1 MILNQIIE
9 SIYCKWLYGWIYN
22 YERWKKE
29 WKMRRQSRLKKRS
42 CIRRRKDEK
51 TIEIDTGSF
60 WEAYW
65 LHCINMISYWLIF
78 KTDVDT
84 LSTHFIPFLFIV
96 WLYDTPYRNPELGS
110 DYSPTTKAKSSWLH
124 SYTGPIN
131 IFSNNRLYNS
141 DHMKLALISIIL
153 PLEKFMKVT

>member
-51 TIEIDTGSF
+51 TIEIDTGFF
-60 WEAYW
+60 WEDDW
-65 LHCINMISYWLIF
+65 WRGINMISYWLIF
-78 KTDVDT
+78 KIAWTLFLFTLFPFYCMYDT
-84 LSTHFIPFLFIV
+84 LEKPRIGLKLQPNNQSKIFMNI
-96 WLYDTPYRNPELGS
+96 
-110 DYSPTTKAKSSWLH
+110 
-124 SYTGPIN
+124 SYTVTLVRS
-131 IFSNNRLYNS
+131 IFS
-141 DHMKLALISIIL
+141 LITVYTIL
-153 PLEKFMKVT
+153 TIWN